1 MPTYVMMTRVVPELI
16 RTPKV
21 LEELEQEAVE
31 AVRRNCPEVKWLHNY
46 AILGSYDYLDLFEA
60 PDNETAAKVSTLIRA
75 HGRSH
80 TEVWVATEWQKFKNV
95 LKELEAGTGESARR

>member
-1 MPTYVMMTRVVPELI
+1 MPTYAMVTRVVPELI

-21 LEELEQEAVE
+21 LEDLEQKAVK
-31 AVRRNCPEVKWLHNY
+31 AVSTHCPEVKWLHSY
-46 AILGSYDYLDLFEA
+46 AILGPYDYLDLFEA

-80 TEVWVATEWQKFKNV
+80 TEVWVATDWQKFKGV
-95 LKELEAGTGESARR
+95 LNELASQGAAS